1 MKSVSILGALGVVC
15 VALSGCATTPV
26 QQGAWTGGALG
37 AGLGSII
44 GNQSGDAGEGALIG
58 AGVGALTGALIA
70 DDNQYREPR
79 YRAPSRRVY
88 SVPVPP
94 RPRGHYE
101 TRVMRGPSG
110 ERYEERVW
118 VRY

>member
-1 MKSVSILGALGVVC
+1 MKSVLILGALVTVC
-15 VALSGCATTPV
+15 VILSGCATTPV

-37 AGLGSII
+37 AGLGAII

-58 AGVGALTGALIA
+58 AGIGALTGALIA
-70 DDNQYREPR
+70 DDNQYRRPT
-79 YRAPSRRVY
+79 YRTQSYRVRPV
-88 SVPVPP
+88 SVPP

-110 ERYEERVW
+110 ERYEEQVW

>member
-1 MKSVSILGALGVVC
+1 MKLVLILGALVTVC
-15 VALSGCATTPV
+15 VTLSGCATTPV

-37 AGLGSII
+37 AGLGAII

-79 YRAPSRRVY
+79 YRAPSHRVY
-88 SVPVPP
+88 RAPAP
-94 RPRGHYE
+94 RPPRGHYE
-101 TRVMRGPSG
+101 TRVMRGPFG
-110 ERYEERVW
+110 EHYEERVW